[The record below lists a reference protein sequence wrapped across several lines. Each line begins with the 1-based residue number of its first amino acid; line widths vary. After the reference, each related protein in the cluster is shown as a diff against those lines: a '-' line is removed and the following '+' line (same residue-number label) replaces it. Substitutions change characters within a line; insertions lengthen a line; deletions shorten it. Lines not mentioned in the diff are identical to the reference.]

1 MSLSSPPL
9 YVGIGEL
16 LSLWEKTL
24 EFPLS
29 AHKRWKKVT
38 MSNLS
43 DRKIM
48 WSLRVRI
55 MFKQAV
61 LVQFLVQLFANRE
74 CNSNMVNTLSA
85 MPTAGVLGAG
95 EQDKIHFEVSDS
107 TEKDGKVEFSYGYID
122 NSIEQFNRRIYS
134 SLKKKIHRLNV
145 VFR

>member
-48 WSLRVRI
+48 WSLR
-55 MFKQAV
+55 
-61 LVQFLVQLFANRE
+61 
-74 CNSNMVNTLSA
+74 SNMVNTLSA